1 MVNLSIVTSADTA
14 EARQCAVSS
23 MPKAGKTVLG
33 RQHRVKRLEGPAT
46 PGGEAKTGVA
56 QATPAPRAGGKKK
69 AATETV
75 RTDPET
81 LLLWLRGLFTK
92 CLTRCT
98 HAGGGGSRSEGGWRC
113 GGGFRR
119 EQGHL
124 HWYAAA
130 AAASDCWPLPPTCS
144 QTASDAWRVCYP
156 QATFLTGSMR
166 RRCGVRC
173 P

>member
-1 MVNLSIVTSADTA
+1 
-14 EARQCAVSS
+14 

-75 RTDPET
+75 LTDPET

-92 CLTRCT
+92 CFYEKEMRGALPVSLLLLPRGPALTLTTRP
-98 HAGGGGSRSEGGWRC
+98 
-113 GGGFRR
+113 
-119 EQGHL
+119 
-124 HWYAAA
+124 
-130 AAASDCWPLPPTCS
+130 ASCSASTRLLLPV
-144 QTASDAWRVCYP
+144 W
-156 QATFLTGSMR
+156 
-166 RRCGVRC
+166 
-173 P
+173 